1 MVQIIMMSRVSLFVL
16 LVCSTI
22 CNHAIVQSLVT
33 CSSFAVFSKSTRLLA
48 AKFDPA
54 DYITVSVSKPLGL
67 SLEEVAEN
75 EKRGVVVEGM
85 DDGGSAKANGKIK
98 PGLFLVSVNGFDT
111 KFEDFDTILDKIK
124 SAPSPLELT
133 FIEPKNVWK
142 GPATITVTTPDGKT
156 VTVKALKGQNMRTV
170 LQGTGIVIYS
180 SKNTYTNCGGAG
192 NCGTCGVLVTDN
204 ADWEPRQK
212 FEELRLKKFPSTA
225 RLSCMTDVEG
235 DCKVEVLPAPS
246 S

>member
-1 MVQIIMMSRVSLFVL
+1 V
-16 LVCSTI
+16 
-22 CNHAIVQSLVT
+22 VQSLRT
-33 CSSFAVFSKSTRLLA
+33 TRINSGVFSKTSRLSA
-48 AKFDPA
+48 AKFDPV
-54 DYITVSVSKPLGL
+54 DYITVSVTKPLGL

-75 EKRGVVVEGM
+75 EKRGVVVEGL
-85 DDGGSAKANGKIK
+85 DDGGSAKANGKIR

-124 SAPSPLELT
+124 SAPEGKPLELT

-142 GPATITVTTPDGKT
+142 GPATMTVSTPDGKT
-156 VTVKALKGQNMRTV
+156 VTIQTLKGTNMRQV
-170 LQGTGIVIYS
+170 LQGTNIAIYS

-204 ADWEPRQK
+204 VDWEPRQK
-212 FEELRLKKFPSTA
+212 FEELRLKKYPSTA

-235 DCKVEVLPAPS
+235 DCSVVVLPAPS

>member
-1 MVQIIMMSRVSLFVL
+1 MNWLSL
-16 LVCSTI
+16 LVVVVCSSI
-22 CNHAIVQSLVT
+22 CNVRCLTAPSRF
-33 CSSFAVFSKSTRLLA
+33 SVFSRNSRLAA

-54 DYITVSVSKPLGL
+54 DYITVSVTKPLGL
-67 SLEEVAEN
+67 SVEEVAEN

-85 DDGGSAKANGKIK
+85 DDGGSAKANGKIR
-98 PGLFLVSVNGFDT
+98 PGLFLISVNGFDT
-111 KFEDFDTILDKIK
+111 KFQDFDTILDKIK

-142 GPATITVTTPDGKT
+142 GPATMTVTTPEGKT
-156 VTVKALKGQNMRTV
+156 VTVQTLKGTNMRQV
-170 LQGTGIVIYS
+170 LQGTGITIYS

-212 FEELRLKKFPSTA
+212 FEELRLKKYAPTA

-235 DCKVEVLPAPS
+235 DCSVVVLPAPS